1 MPLCPE
7 CRCDFTP
14 AEYLHFCDTCGAQL
28 ERRFDEL
35 QEFRTGVLGLM
46 ELASRV
52 VWGERG
58 EAGPVW
64 RVG

>member
-1 MPLCPE
+1 MTCPE

-14 AEYLHFCDTCGAQL
+14 TEYLRFCDTCGAQL

-35 QEFRTGVLGLM
+35 QEFRAGVLGLM

-52 VWGERG
+52 VWGESG
-58 EAGPVW
+58 KVGPVW